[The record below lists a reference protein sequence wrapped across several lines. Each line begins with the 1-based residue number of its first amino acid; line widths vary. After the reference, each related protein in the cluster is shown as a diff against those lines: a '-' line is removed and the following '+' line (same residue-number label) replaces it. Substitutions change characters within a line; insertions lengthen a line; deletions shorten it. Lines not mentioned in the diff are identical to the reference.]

1 MMNIGAKIR
10 RLRQE
15 KNLTQDEL
23 ASRCEL
29 SKGFISQ
36 LENDLTSPSLNTL
49 TNILESL
56 GTTLKDF
63 FNDYSDERIVFRNE
77 DFYEVEDKD
86 YKFKIEWIIPNAQKN
101 MMEPIII
108 TLEQGGSSKEEIA
121 HQGEEF
127 GYVLTGSIYIHLG
140 SKKYRAKKGEAFSYK
155 SNVNHYISNA
165 GKNEAKVMWIASPP
179 SF

>member
-1 MMNIGAKIR
+1 MELGKKIK

-36 LENDLTSPSLNTL
+36 LERDLTSPSITTL
-49 TNILESL
+49 VDILESL
-56 GTTLKDF
+56 GTSLKEFFNETEEEKIVFTPNDF
-63 FNDYSDERIVFRNE
+63 FELVDDELKYILKWV
-77 DFYEVEDKD
+77 V
-86 YKFKIEWIIPNAQKN
+86 PNAQKN
-101 MMEPIII
+101 IMEPIII
-108 TLEQGGSSKEEIA
+108 KLQPGGRYKEEVA

-127 GYVLTGSIYIHLG
+127 GYVLSGTIYIHFG
-140 SKKYRAKKGEAFSYK
+140 NKKIKAKKGEVFYFK
-155 SNVNHYISNA
+155 SNVNHYISNS
-165 GKNEAKVMWIASPP
+165 GKNASEVVWITSPP

>member
-1 MMNIGAKIR
+1 MDIGSKIR

-49 TNILESL
+49 SNILESL

-63 FNDYSDERIVFRNE
+63 FNDYSDERIVFKND

-86 YKFKIEWIIPNAQKN
+86 FNFKIEWIIPNAQKN

-108 TLEQGGSSKEEIA
+108 TLEPGGMSKEEIA

-127 GYVLTGSIYIHLG
+127 GYVMNGSIYIHLG
-140 SKKYRAKKGEAFSYK
+140 NKKYKAKKDEAFSYK

-165 GKNEAKVMWIASPP
+165 GKSQAKVIWVSSPP

>member
-1 MMNIGAKIR
+1 MDIGTKIR

-49 TNILESL
+49 SNILESL

-63 FNDYSDERIVFRNE
+63 FNDQSDERIVFRDD
-77 DFYEVEDKD
+77 DFYEVEDKE
-86 YKFKIEWIIPNAQKN
+86 YSFKIEWIIPNAQKN

-108 TLEQGGSSKEEIA
+108 TLDEGGTSKEEVA

-127 GYVLTGSIYIHLG
+127 GYVLTGNIYIHLG
-140 SKKYRAKKGEAFSYK
+140 QKKYKAKKGEAFSYK
-155 SNVNHYISNA
+155 ANLNHYISNA
-165 GKNEAKVMWIASPP
+165 GKNVAKVIWISSPP

>member
-1 MMNIGAKIR
+1 VDIGAKIR

-49 TNILESL
+49 SNILESL

-63 FNDYSDERIVFRNE
+63 FNDYSDERIVFRDD
-77 DFYEVEDKD
+77 DFYQVADD
-86 YKFKIEWIIPNAQKN
+86 DNGFKIEWIVPNAQKN
-101 MMEPIII
+101 LMEPIII
-108 TLEQGGSSKEEIA
+108 TLAPGGVSKKEIA

-127 GYVLTGSIYIHLG
+127 GYVLAGSIHINLG
-140 SKKYRAKKGEAFSYK
+140 NKKYRARKGETFSYK
-155 SNVNHYISNA
+155 SNANHYIANA
-165 GKNEAKVMWIASPP
+165 GKSEAKVLWVASPP
-179 SF
+179 NF

>member
-1 MMNIGAKIR
+1 MIIGAKIR

-49 TNILESL
+49 SNILESL
-56 GTTLKDF
+56 GATLKDF

-101 MMEPIII
+101 MMEPIMI
-108 TLEQGGSSKEEIA
+108 TLEQDGCSKEEIA

-165 GKNEAKVMWIASPP
+165 GKTEAKVMWIASPP

>member
-1 MMNIGAKIR
+1 MNIGAKIK

-15 KNLTQDEL
+15 KGLTQDEL

-36 LENDLTSPSLNTL
+36 LEHDTTSPSLNTL

-56 GTTLKDF
+56 GTNLKDF
-63 FNDYSDERIVFRNE
+63 FNDFSDERIVFTND
-77 DFYEVEDKD
+77 DFYEAEDKELQ
-86 YKFKIEWIIPNAQKN
+86 YKIEWVVPNAQKN
-101 MMEPIII
+101 MIEPIII
-108 TLEQGGSSKEEIA
+108 TLEPGGRYKEETA

-127 GYVLTGSIYIHLG
+127 GYVLSGTIYLYYG
-140 SKKYRAKKGEAFSYK
+140 NKRYRAKKGETFAYQAK
-155 SNVNHYISNA
+155 ANHYIANP
-165 GKNEAKVMWIASPP
+165 GKSTARVLWISSPP

>member
-1 MMNIGAKIR
+1 MNIGGKIR

-49 TNILESL
+49 SNMLESL
-56 GTTLKDF
+56 GTNLKDF

-77 DFYEVEDKD
+77 DFYEAEDKEHK
-86 YKFKIEWIIPNAQKN
+86 YKIEWIIPNAQKN

-108 TLEQGGSSKEEIA
+108 TLEPGGSSKEEIA

-127 GYVLTGSIYIHLG
+127 GYVMSGSINIHLG
-140 SKKYRAKKGEAFSYK
+140 SKKYKARKGEAFSYK
-155 SNVNHYISNA
+155 SNVNHYISNN
-165 GKNEAKVMWIASPP
+165 GKSEAKVMWIASPP
-179 SF
+179 NF

>member
-1 MMNIGAKIR
+1 MNIGAKIR

-36 LENDLTSPSLNTL
+36 LENDITSPSLNTL
-49 TNILESL
+49 VNILESL

-63 FNDYSDERIVFRNE
+63 FNDYSDERVVFRDE
-77 DFYEVEDKD
+77 DFYQAEDED
-86 YKFKIEWIIPNAQKN
+86 RGFKIEWIIPNAQKN

-108 TLEQGGSSKEEIA
+108 TLAPGGASKEEIA

-127 GYVLTGSIYIHLG
+127 GYVLSGNIHIYLG
-140 SKKYRAKKGEAFSYK
+140 NKRYRARKGETFSYK
-155 SNVNHYISNA
+155 SNADHYIENA
-165 GKNEAKVMWIASPP
+165 GRDEAKVLWIAAPP

>member
-1 MMNIGAKIR
+1 MNIGAKIR

-15 KNLTQDEL
+15 KSLTQDEL

-49 TNILESL
+49 ANILESL

-63 FNDYSDERIVFRNE
+63 FNDYSDERIVFRDE
-77 DFYEVEDKD
+77 DFYQVEDRE

-101 MMEPIII
+101 VMEPIII
-108 TLEQGGSSKEEIA
+108 TLEPGGRSKEEIA

-127 GYVLTGSIYIHLG
+127 GYVLSGSVYIHLG
-140 SKKYRAKKGEAFSYK
+140 NKKYKAHQGEAFSYK
-155 SNVNHYISNA
+155 SNANHYMTNV
-165 GKNEAKVMWIASPP
+165 GKRAAKILWIAAPP

>member
-1 MMNIGAKIR
+1 MNIGSKIR

-49 TNILESL
+49 SNILESL

-63 FNDYSDERIVFRNE
+63 FNDQSDERIVFRNE
-77 DFYEVEDKD
+77 DFYEVEDKE
-86 YKFKIEWIIPNAQKN
+86 YKYKIEWIIPNAQKN
-101 MMEPIII
+101 IMEPIII
-108 TLEQGGSSKEEIA
+108 TIEPGGASKEEIA

-127 GYVLTGSIYIHLG
+127 GYVMAGSIYINLG
-140 SKKYRAKKGEAFSYK
+140 SKKYKARKGETFAYK
-155 SNVNHYISNA
+155 TNVNHYISNA
-165 GKNEAKVMWIASPP
+165 GKTEAKVMWIASPP
-179 SF
+179 NF

>member
-1 MMNIGAKIR
+1 MNIGSKIR

-49 TNILESL
+49 ANILESL
-56 GTTLKDF
+56 GSTLKDF
-63 FNDYSDERIVFRNE
+63 FNDYSDERIVFRDE
-77 DFYEVEDKD
+77 DFYQAEDKEH
-86 YKFKIEWIIPNAQKN
+86 KFKIEWIIPNAQKN

-108 TLEQGGSSKEEIA
+108 TLEPGGRSKEEIA

-127 GYVLTGSIYIHLG
+127 GYVLSGSVYVHLG
-140 SKKYRAKKGEAFSYK
+140 NKQYKAHQGAAFSYK
-155 SNVNHYISNA
+155 SNANHYMANT
-165 GKNEAKVMWIASPP
+165 GKRVAKVLWIAAPP

>member
-1 MMNIGAKIR
+1 MYIGGKIR

-49 TNILESL
+49 SNILESL

-63 FNDYSDERIVFRNE
+63 FNDYSDERIVFRND
-77 DFYEVEDKD
+77 DFYELEDKD
-86 YKFKIEWIIPNAQKN
+86 YKHKIEWIIPNAQKN

-108 TLEQGGSSKEEIA
+108 TLDPGGTSKEETA

-127 GYVLTGSIYIHLG
+127 GYVMAGSIYIHLG
-140 SKKYRAKKGEAFSYK
+140 SKKYKARKGETFTYK
-155 SNVNHYISNA
+155 TNLNHYLSNA
-165 GKNEAKVMWIASPP
+165 GKIEAKVMWISSPP